1 MLQIRLQMSSA
12 EKKEKNGNIVIIQVK
27 MKKTII
33 TSMLVLALV
42 GCAKEV
48 AHDDNTPKEN
58 VKYMTFDAVLEDDV
72 TDLETKATLD
82 RSGVFSWD
90 SSETIYFIDAD
101 GTTATGTYDASTQ
114 KVTVEEGEW
123 VTASSSPL
131 SSAGK
136 LVSLSGNGPVV
147 VAKVDGPILKFHHI
161 GSVVK
166 VKFASIP
173 LGCTLSFISNSAKG
187 GDGSFTFN
195 GAGVPTLEEGSNDV
209 VISTAISASDDPVDV
224 TISVPNLN
232 YTGGFTVQLSVGGK
246 AFYQKS
252 TSKDFDL
259 SERPTLLNMKQL
271 TLPVYTVCGSKD
283 GDDSDP
289 AGIFGNTWDPTT
301 SSNDLVLDND
311 GYYKKSYTNANANII
326 LKVVQDRD
334 WDKGEWPTR
343 GADNKT
349 YDTGNNGSDF
359 TVKFNPVDNSIDFV
373 ECQHAYVVAG
383 SFTSSWTVS
392 SSNRL
397 SSYNPTTLYKR
408 FSDIDRGTIEY
419 KFVKNYLTWTP
430 STNIYQTVSKDDSD
444 IIITYYTNSNNY
456 GFFQEGTHTV
466 VGETGLTGGETGW
479 DVNNNDNDM
488 SWTEEDFIVAKT
500 FSQVLPGDR
509 KFKVVVNHSWDEN
522 YGGTGDNTDGDGNY
536 VFNLTSQT
544 DVTIKFNIL
553 THAITVEY

>member
-12 EKKEKNGNIVIIQVK
+12 EKKEKIGNIVIIQVK

-147 VAKVDGPILKFHHI
+147 VAKVNGPILKFHHI

-195 GAGVPTLEEGSNDV
+195 GDGVPTLEKGSNDV

-271 TLPVYTVCGSKD
+271 TLPVYTVYGSKN
-283 GDDSDP
+283 GDDDD
-289 AGIFGNTWDPTT
+289 GNIFGTAWNA
-301 SSNDLVLDND
+301 NDTNNDMVLDSD
-311 GYYKKSYTNANANII
+311 GYYKKSYTNAYDNTKFRIVKDRSYSNGQWPDNNDYFLNAG
-326 LKVVQDRD
+326 VV
-334 WDKGEWPTR
+334 
-343 GADNKT
+343 
-349 YDTGNNGSDF
+349 DF
-359 TVKFNPVDNSIDFV
+359 TILFNPIDNTISTETIDV
-373 ECQHAYVVAG
+373 YNVAG
-383 SFTSSWTVS
+383 TGFGSSWDLS
-392 SSNRL
+392 SSNKL
-397 SSYNPTTLYKR
+397 TKYNPATYYKK
-408 FSDIDRGTIEY
+408 FTGVSQGSLEY
-419 KFVKNYLTWTP
+419 KYVKNRKDWTEGGNIKKSVEQDNNTVIFIYYPDTGGHSFYKSENTYSIAGTVGLTGEDWST
-430 STNIYQTVSKDDSD
+430 STNPMSSTENEFVLSKTFADV
-444 IIITYYTNSNNY
+444 N
-456 GFFQEGTHTV
+456 EGTH
-466 VGETGLTGGETGW
+466 
-479 DVNNNDNDM
+479 
-488 SWTEEDFIVAKT
+488 A
-500 FSQVLPGDR
+500 
-509 KFKVVVNHSWDEN
+509 FKVVVNGSWDEA
-522 YGGTGDNTDGDGNY
+522 YGDNGSDYTFTTEG
-536 VFNLTSQT
+536 TKT
-544 DVTIKFNIL
+544 ITIKFNIL
-553 THAITVEY
+553 THEITVEY